1 MFRVWMFVTELS
13 GFEKLCVEEIQD
25 HHLNVL
31 DL

>member
-1 MFRVWMFVTELS
+1 VIRVWMFVTELS
-13 GFEKLCVEEIQD
+13 GLEKLHVEEIQD